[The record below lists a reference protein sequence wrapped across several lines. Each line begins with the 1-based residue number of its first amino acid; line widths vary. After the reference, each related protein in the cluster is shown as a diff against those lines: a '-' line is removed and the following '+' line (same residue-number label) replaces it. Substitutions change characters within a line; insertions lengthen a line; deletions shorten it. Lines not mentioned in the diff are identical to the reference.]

1 MGRLAIWGEVRAASS
16 ACVLVPN
23 QRVSEC
29 HGRALGCR
37 TRAPPCLHDL
47 GQKRVG
53 KEAQMKCKRWDAR
66 LPGVVAMALA
76 LGCESSAPIAAPS
89 TSRADAL
96 SASVGAPTAAAHIG
110 WEIFGSASAT
120 AADGLKIIVT
130 GTGTFVAPA
139 GDGGTSSAATG
150 GGNWETR
157 DASNAVTGSGT
168 YQVTG
173 LVRWERAL
181 ASNPNIPGSTAGLA
195 ILRIEYSDVAPAR
208 SRSVAG
214 SRGRSRVASRGLR
227 HPRAS
232 WTSGTPRYQARMSS
246 TF

>member
-1 MGRLAIWGEVRAASS
+1 
-16 ACVLVPN
+16 
-23 QRVSEC
+23 
-29 HGRALGCR
+29 
-37 TRAPPCLHDL
+37 
-47 GQKRVG
+47 
-53 KEAQMKCKRWDAR
+53 MKCKRWDAR

-89 TSRADAL
+89 TSRAGEL

-120 AADGLKIIVT
+120 AAG
-130 GTGTFVAPA
+130 
-139 GDGGTSSAATG
+139 GGTSSAATG

-168 YQVTG
+168 YTVTG

-195 ILRIEYSDVAPAR
+195 VLRVEYADGS
-208 SRSVAG
+208 AG
-214 SRGRSRVASRGLR
+214 TMTISCRISGAQPGRFEGVTASKGFVDFWNPTLPGPNVF
-227 HPRAS
+227 HVLN
-232 WTSGTPRYQARMSS
+232 
-246 TF
+246 